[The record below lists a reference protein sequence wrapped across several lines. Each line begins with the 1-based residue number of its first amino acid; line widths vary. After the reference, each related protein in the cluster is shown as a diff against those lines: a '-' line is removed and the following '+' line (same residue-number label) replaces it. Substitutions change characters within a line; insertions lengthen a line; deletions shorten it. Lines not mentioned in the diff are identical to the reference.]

1 MCDVQKWNQ
10 NIKEN
15 KDNKK
20 ETTEEFEY
28 IGIYKNTFQGSIY
41 GKKDKTCHTHR
52 QKQWLLDTK

>member
-28 IGIYKNTFQGSIY
+28 IGIYKNTF
-41 GKKDKTCHTHR
+41 
-52 QKQWLLDTK
+52 